1 MSAYET
7 QIGIKRKL
15 EKVRRAGLPHLILA
29 VSERLQVGEG
39 DLEGLPGPVIFFK
52 ALQKHS
58 CHQGQSKGSRLHS
71 SIYPPQHFL
80 NFFPLPHGHG
90 SFRPTFC

>member
-1 MSAYET
+1 MFEGSAKPV
-7 QIGIKRKL
+7 QP
-15 EKVRRAGLPHLILA
+15 PHHEHISFSYIL
-29 VSERLQVGEG
+29 
-39 DLEGLPGPVIFFK
+39 
-52 ALQKHS
+52 ALQKHL